1 MNNLKLLRSKLS
13 TETIEELYKN
23 LNLLKK
29 RIV

>member
-1 MNNLKLLRSKLS
+1 MNDLKLLSKLS

-29 RIV
+29 NCLI